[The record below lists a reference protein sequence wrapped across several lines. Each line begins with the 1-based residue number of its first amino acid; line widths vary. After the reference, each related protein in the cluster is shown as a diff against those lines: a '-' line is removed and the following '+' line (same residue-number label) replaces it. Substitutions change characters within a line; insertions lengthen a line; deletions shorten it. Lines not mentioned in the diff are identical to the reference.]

1 MIEHGYWG
9 PISPNYVGLVH
20 HLQVAALQEVVGD
33 KYHPNE
39 VFCSPVTTVKRAM
52 IITQM
57 SFLFN
62 FFRQFQLATRG
73 LQFQIC
79 RRYATEEFMRSLF
92 PSASE
97 LKLSLLYP
105 ILKLAAVDRSNEVQ
119 RLGSHGWD

>member
-62 FFRQFQLATRG
+62 FFASSNW
-73 LQFQIC
+73 LQGGYSSKSAGDTPRKSSCDPSFHQH
-79 RRYATEEFMRSLF
+79 RS
-92 PSASE
+92 
-97 LKLSLLYP
+97 
-105 ILKLAAVDRSNEVQ
+105 
-119 RLGSHGWD
+119 